1 MLETQRIQFT
11 PFNTQYKKPL
21 EDLFCKNPLVMQN
34 TLKGRVLTAN
44 ELQKIIDEDFITTT
58 DETVG
63 FWCLTNKEDNTF
75 IGVSGLL
82 KCDYLGKESYEFG
95 FILDDN
101 FWGKGIA
108 TEIGEFWINFAKS
121 KLNLDEV
128 LATVSPENYASRK
141 IMEKLDLNMLRQFTS
156 KERGARLLYSKK
168 L

>member
-1 MLETQRIQFT
+1 MLQSQRIQFT
-11 PFNTQYKKPL
+11 PLSTTYRKPL

-44 ELQKIIDEDFITTT
+44 ELQKIVEDDFITTT

-63 FWCLTNKEDNTF
+63 FWCLTSKEDNAF

-82 KCDYLGKESYEFG
+82 KCNYLGKESYEFG

-108 TEIGEFWINFAKS
+108 TEIGKFWIDYAKNE
-121 KLNLDEV
+121 LNLTEI
-128 LATVSPENYASRK
+128 LATASPENHASRRVL
-141 IMEKLDLNMLRQFTS
+141 EKLDLQMVRQFTS
-156 KERGARLLYSKK
+156 KERGARLLFSKK

>member
-1 MLETQRIQFT
+1 
-11 PFNTQYKKPL
+11 
-21 EDLFCKNPLVMQN
+21 MQN

-44 ELQKIIDEDFITTT
+44 ELQKIVEDDFITTT

-63 FWCLTNKEDNTF
+63 FWCLTSKEDNAF

-82 KCDYLGKESYEFG
+82 KCNYLGKESYEFG

-108 TEIGEFWINFAKS
+108 TEIGKFWIDYAKNE
-121 KLNLDEV
+121 LNLTEI
-128 LATVSPENYASRK
+128 LATASPENHASRRVL
-141 IMEKLDLNMLRQFTS
+141 EKLDLQMVRQFTS
-156 KERGARLLYSKK
+156 KERGARLLFSKK

>member
-1 MLETQRIQFT
+1 
-11 PFNTQYKKPL
+11 
-21 EDLFCKNPLVMQN
+21 MQN

-44 ELQKIIDEDFITTT
+44 ELQKIVEDDFITTT

-63 FWCLTNKEDNTF
+63 FWCLTNKEDNAF

-82 KCDYLGKESYEFG
+82 KCNYLGKESYEFG

-108 TEIGEFWINFAKS
+108 TEIGKFWIDYAKNQ
-121 KLNLDEV
+121 LNLSEI
-128 LATVSPENYASRK
+128 LATASPENHASRRVL
-141 IMEKLDLNMLRQFTS
+141 EKLDLQMVRQFTS
-156 KERGARLLYSKK
+156 KERGARLLFSKK

>member
-1 MLETQRIQFT
+1 MLQSQRIQFKPLST
-11 PFNTQYKKPL
+11 TYKKPL

-44 ELQKIIDEDFITTT
+44 ELQKIVEDDFITTI

-63 FWCLTNKEDNTF
+63 FWCLTNKEDNAF

-82 KCDYLGKESYEFG
+82 KCNYLGKESYEFG

-108 TEIGEFWINFAKS
+108 TEIGEFWIDYAKNQLKLDEILATAS
-121 KLNLDEV
+121 PENHASRRVLEKLNLQMV
-128 LATVSPENYASRK
+128 
-141 IMEKLDLNMLRQFTS
+141 RQFTS
-156 KERGARLLYSKK
+156 KERGARLLFSKK

>member
-1 MLETQRIQFT
+1 MLQSQRIQFKPLSIT
-11 PFNTQYKKPL
+11 YKKPL

-44 ELQKIIDEDFITTT
+44 ELQKIVEDDFITST

-108 TEIGEFWINFAKS
+108 TEIGEFWIDYAKNQLKLDEILATAS
-121 KLNLDEV
+121 PENHASRRVLEKLNLHMV
-128 LATVSPENYASRK
+128 
-141 IMEKLDLNMLRQFTS
+141 RQFTS